1 MSRAPW
7 WVSVTVVPGLVLL
20 SALAVIWQEV
30 RTSALQS
37 MVGVRLSQAVV
48 TEHRLS
54 PPSST
59 PLFDGPDGPWDRA
72 RGYAARS
79 IIVERLQG
87 QGFEV
92 VALARPHEVGRSSE
106 LAGWTYPIFEM
117 QPRAGLHITDR
128 AGRTLERW
136 RYPEVVWEQPPSLAL
151 HAARLLENRALAERP
166 HPFTNPAVDWTRLG
180 VATLSQVRARLGSDA
195 PAIGGSTLAV
205 QMEKFRHS
213 PGGRTSDSSEKARQM
228 LTAWLRTY
236 HHGRD
241 ADAWAEQI
249 AIDWIN
255 SVPLGHRTGY
265 GPVQG
270 VFEGMW
276 AWFGR
281 PPEVVAQALEPGD
294 DDALRAQVER
304 ELLALIIAQQRPARY
319 LPAGIDALERRVDA
333 LINALVDEGYMSR
346 DWGHVIASR
355 SLRVASP
362 PSKGPEE
369 RGSPHLSAL
378 AVRQWGTLSGEERA
392 LMRQRHARV
401 TATYDAA
408 LQEALRREIEAARP
422 PARTSVT
429 IFARSAGRLEPRA
442 IVDTEPRVVD
452 LSTEGRVDLG
462 STSKL
467 RVLISYLSAIEQAY
481 EAQRAGRPA
490 AQDSLSRFVAR
501 ELAADPGLSVSQLLE
516 RALQRPVSADPNEV
530 FYTGGG
536 PHEFQN
542 VNPEH
547 DARYFN
553 VASAFVA
560 SANLPFVR
568 LLDEVVAYHAHRIY
582 GAPIEAVVAGEHP
595 RFEELRERHLQM
607 SAERLVRDAY
617 FRHHRSD
624 LPTMATRAMAGL
636 EPTEARCARLRR
648 AIGPAATLGDEHPCT
663 DVDLDAT
670 TDAEIDPWDA
680 QDPLE
685 LAAIAALVED
695 PEASLTDVMLATA
708 ESRGAARD
716 WIAAQASTLDTR
728 RGVHYAIEEEVF
740 AELQQEWARAGYP
753 FERLTPSLATALG
766 SSGDRPASLARL
778 VAAVREGGLVPVLS
792 HVKLVRLFEGTPYE
806 TWLRPAEAQPVRAFG
821 PEVAGAVER
830 LLVRV
835 AERGTG
841 HASQGPWQT
850 EAGSWEVGG
859 KTGTSDHVLL
869 VRDRSGR
876 IIERRTVARSG
887 AWVFFAG
894 PCVVG
899 TVVMFEQGEDA
910 ATHHFHGGD
919 AAELSRAVL
928 RAIEATD
935 ADQHLCEM
943 PAGAAEAS
951 SAGDTTN
958 SGDLDE

>member
-20 SALAVIWQEV
+20 SALAVVWQEV

-37 MVGVRLSQAVV
+37 AMGVSLARQAVPV
-48 TEHRLS
+48 YRVQAGAT
-54 PPSST
+54 PPSIEA
-59 PLFDGPDGPWDRA
+59 PDGPWDRA
-72 RGYAARS
+72 RGYANHREMVAHLQ
-79 IIVERLQG
+79 ER
-87 QGFEV
+87 GFEV
-92 VALARPHEVGRSSE
+92 VAAAHAPTSAPGGAFSDQI
-106 LAGWTYPIFEM
+106 YPIFALEP
-117 QPRAGLHITDR
+117 QAGLTLTDR

-136 RYPEVVWEQPPSLAL
+136 SYPEVVWKTPPRLAMD
-151 HAARLLENRALAERP
+151 AARLLENRALSERA
-166 HPFTNPAVDWTRLG
+166 HPYTNPAVDWTRLG
-180 VATLSQVRARLGSDA
+180 VATVSQVRARLGSDA

-213 PGGRTSDSSEKARQM
+213 PDGRTSGTREKARQT

-236 HHGRD
+236 HQGRA

-249 AIDWIN
+249 VVDWLN
-255 SVPLGHRTGY
+255 SVPLGHRPGY

-281 PPEVVAQALEPGD
+281 PPEEVAQGLNRQRS
-294 DDALRAQVER
+294 DAQRAQLER
-304 ELLALIIAQQRPARY
+304 EMLALIIAQQRPARY
-319 LPAGIDALERRVDA
+319 LPGGLDALERRVDA
-333 LINALVDEGYMSR
+333 LVNTLVDEGKVTR
-346 DWGHVIASR
+346 EWGHVIASR
-355 SLRVASP
+355 SLSVKKA
-362 PSKGPEE
+362 PSKRPVKG
-369 RGSPHLSAL
+369 GGGYLSAL
-378 AVRQWGTLSGEERA
+378 AARQWGALSGEERA
-392 LMRQRHARV
+392 VMRQRDAQV
-401 TATYDAA
+401 TTTYDAA
-408 LQEALRREIEAARP
+408 LQEALRREIEAAQP
-422 PARTSVT
+422 PARTSVA

-467 RVLISYLSAIEQAY
+467 RVLVSYLSAVETIFE
-481 EAQRAGRPA
+481 ERAAGSPVA
-490 AQDSLSRFVAR
+490 SDPLSQFVTR
-501 ELAADPGLSVSQLLE
+501 ELTADPVLPLDELLE
-516 RALQRPVSADPNEV
+516 RALQRPVSADPDEV

-547 DARYFN
+547 DTRYFN

-568 LLDEVVAYHAHRIY
+568 LLREVVAFHAHRIY

-595 RFEELRERHLQM
+595 RFDELFERHLKM

-617 FRHHRSD
+617 FRHHHSD
-624 LPTMATRAMAGL
+624 VSMMARQALAGL
-636 EPTEARCARLRR
+636 EPTDVRCARLRR
-648 AIGPAATLGDEHPCT
+648 AIGSAATLDASHPCA
-663 DVDLDAT
+663 DASLA
-670 TDAEIDPWDA
+670 TDAPADVEPWDD

-685 LAAIAALVED
+685 LAAIAALVEN
-695 PEASLTDVMLATA
+695 PEASLTEVMLATA
-708 ESRGAARD
+708 NIRSDARD
-716 WIAAQASTLDTR
+716 WVAAHTTAIDTR
-728 RGVHYAIEEEVF
+728 RGVHYAVEEEVF
-740 AELQQEWARAGYP
+740 GVLQKEWARAGYP

-766 SSGDRPASLARL
+766 SSGDRPASLALL
-778 VAAVREGGLVPVLS
+778 VAAVRAGGLVPRLDSVEG
-792 HVKLVRLFEGTPYE
+792 VRLFEGTPYE
-806 TWLRPAEAQPVRAFG
+806 TWLRPAPTPPVRAFG
-821 PEVAGAVER
+821 PEVARAVEK
-830 LLVRV
+830 LLLRV

-841 HASQGPWQT
+841 HATDAPWQIGQT
-850 EAGSWEVGG
+850 TWEVGG

-869 VRDRSGR
+869 IRDRDGR
-876 IIERRTVARSG
+876 VMERRPVARSG

-894 PCVVG
+894 PCLVG

-928 RAIEATD
+928 RAIEAAD
-935 ADQHLCEM
+935 AQSHLCEA
-943 PAGAAEAS
+943 PEAS
-951 SAGDTTN
+951 SVRSPGDRGD
-958 SGDLDE
+958 SASDLDE

>member
-30 RTSALQS
+30 RTSAMQS
-37 MVGVRLSQAVV
+37 MVGVKVSQAVV
-48 TEHRLS
+48 TPYRLS
-54 PPSST
+54 PPSSS
-59 PLFDGPDGPWDRA
+59 PLVDGPDGPWDHA
-72 RGYAARS
+72 RGYAERS
-79 IIVERLQG
+79 AIVERLQD

-92 VALARPHEVGRSSE
+92 VLLARPHERARNSALV
-106 LAGWTYPIFEM
+106 GWTYPIFEI
-117 QPRAGLHITDR
+117 QPQAGVHITDR

-136 RYPEVVWEQPPSLAL
+136 RYPEVVWERPPPLAL
-151 HAARLLENRALAERP
+151 NAARLLENRALADRA

-180 VATLSQVRARLGSDA
+180 VATVSQVRAHLGSDA

-213 PGGRTSDSSEKARQM
+213 PGGRTSSSSEKARQM

-236 HHGRD
+236 HHGRE
-241 ADAWAEQI
+241 ADAWAEQL
-249 AIDWIN
+249 AMDWIN
-255 SVPLGHRTGY
+255 SVPLGHRHGY

-281 PPEVVAQALEPGD
+281 PPEVVEHALKPGEN
-294 DDALRAQVER
+294 DAFRAQVER

-319 LPAGIDALERRVDA
+319 LPGGLDALERRVDA
-333 LINALVDEGYMSR
+333 LINVLVEEGHMTR

-355 SLRVASP
+355 SLNVGKP
-362 PSKGPEE
+362 PAKRAHQG
-369 RGSPHLSAL
+369 GDTHLSAL
-378 AVRQWGTLSGEERA
+378 AARQWGALSGEERA
-392 LMRQRHARV
+392 VMRQRHARV
-401 TATYDAA
+401 TMTYDAA
-408 LQEALRREIEAARP
+408 LQDALRREIEAAQP

-429 IFARSAGRLEPRA
+429 IFARSAGGLEPRA

-467 RVLISYLSAIEQAY
+467 RVLISYLSGVEQAY
-481 EAQRAGRPA
+481 QAQSAGQPA
-490 AQDSLSRFVAR
+490 ANDPLSRFVAR
-501 ELAADPGLSVSQLLE
+501 ELANEPGLPLTDVLQ
-516 RALQRPVSADPNEV
+516 RALQRPISADPDEV

-547 DARYFN
+547 DSRYFN

-568 LLDEVVAYHAHRIY
+568 LLHEVVAYHAHRIF
-582 GAPIEAVVAGEHP
+582 GVPIEAVVAGEHP

-617 FRHHRSD
+617 FYHHRSD
-624 LPTMATRAMAGL
+624 LPTMARRALTGL

-648 AIGPAATLGDEHPCT
+648 AIGSAAELPVSHPCAST
-663 DVDLDAT
+663 EVDAADVD
-670 TDAEIDPWDA
+670 IDPWDE

-685 LAAIAALVED
+685 LATIAALTED
-695 PEASLTDVMLATA
+695 PEASLTEVMLATA
-708 ESRGAARD
+708 GARSAARD
-716 WIAAQASTLDTR
+716 WIAAQTSTTDTR
-728 RGVHYAIEEEVF
+728 RGIHYAIEEEVF
-740 AELQQEWARAGYP
+740 GALQQEWARAGYP

-778 VAAVREGGLVPVLS
+778 VAAVRGGGSVPALS
-792 HVKLVRLFEGTPYE
+792 HVRLVRLFEGTPYE
-806 TWLRPAEAQPVRAFG
+806 TWLRPTKTQPVRAFG
-821 PEVAGAVER
+821 PEVAAAVET
-830 LLVRV
+830 LLIRV
-835 AERGTG
+835 ARRGTG
-841 HASQGPWQT
+841 HASGSPWHT
-850 EAGSWEVGG
+850 GAARWEVGG

-869 VRDRSGR
+869 VRDRAGR
-876 IIERRTVARSG
+876 VIERRPVARSG

-894 PCVVG
+894 PCLVG
-899 TVVMFEQGEDA
+899 TVVMYEEGEDA

-919 AAELSRAVL
+919 AAELSQAVL

-935 ADQHLCEM
+935 AEEHLCDA
-943 PAGAAEAS
+943 PDGSAEAFS
-951 SAGDTTN
+951 PGDAVR
-958 SGDLDE
+958 SGTLDE